1 MGFDVT
7 VEDPLVAD
15 GVAFL
20 SDSIPDVMR
29 LFKNLERQELQTPS
43 RVPKSFSAYMSVPIA
58 NLEQLQDNLNYYN
71 RIRNAPKLEGVLS
84 YWATVDELGLIKL
97 GNGEAAILH
106 RNNTTENLEGLP
118 ATGDYQYR
126 NVSYGNQRLPQT
138 WQQLLEFWAAPKACS
153 GMPILKTLFFLPP
166 IKRHLNL

>member
-1 MGFDVT
+1 MYSQKSTALGWVLMLLWKI
-7 VEDPLVAD
+7 LVAD

-29 LFKNLERQELQTPS
+29 LFKNLERQELQTPHEC
-43 RVPKSFSAYMSVPIA
+43 PKVFGHMAVPIA

-71 RIRNAPKLEGVLS
+71 RIRNGPKLEGVLS

-126 NVSYGNQRLPQT
+126 TCPTATNDCPKLGNS
-138 WQQLLEFWAAPKACS
+138 C
-153 GMPILKTLFFLPP
+153 
-166 IKRHLNL
+166 